1 MLCFCCVVLHSE
13 EYVEPELNSH
23 DSAVVKTMIKGPA
36 TTYGK
41 HCVCIHV
48 IAANPNFPLNHI
60 HSHNL
65 LKSVLH
71 PLKRIQC
78 MHLDQDTAGSCL
90 LT

>member
-1 MLCFCCVVLHSE
+1 MVNTMCVL
-13 EYVEPELNSH
+13 
-23 DSAVVKTMIKGPA
+23 A
-36 TTYGK
+36 
-41 HCVCIHV
+41 CIHV

-60 HSHNL
+60 HSHNF

-71 PLKRIQC
+71 PLKIIQC